1 MEEFRP
7 LWAETE
13 KKYEPFHFNLL
24 CFATFLESI
33 DGNVGDGFAQPSRQG
48 GPLQTTSISPLL
60 PSSTFEILDTLSL
73 EILLLRTVLHIHY
86 LL

>member
-33 DGNVGDGFAQPSRQG
+33 DGNVGDGFAQPSRRG
-48 GPLQTTSISPLL
+48 GPL
-60 PSSTFEILDTLSL
+60 
-73 EILLLRTVLHIHY
+73 
-86 LL
+86 